1 MGARRVVPLILCL
14 WLVGC
19 GDSPPSTS
27 PTSRAATVTGS
38 PPLTLT
44 PTAAPVAPTARPNAT
59 PKPVPMPPLTWTKP
73 ERAIRDGIRADV
85 RPSCTPRRQA
95 LPVGTIAA
103 VECQPGRDPV
113 SRVGFYLFADAA
125 GALDVYLTRVRSE
138 GLALGAGDDSGSEGP
153 THCGDAYSD
162 DDTIHCRD
170 REAFFVNADGYA
182 NYRVVRGRLYI
193 GALGT
198 NGDIYPLNEW
208 AWRGSEPVITDPEPM
223 DLGGVPSYQ
232 TLWCDGKR
240 PKPKLPL
247 CLA

>member
-1 MGARRVVPLILCL
+1 VSLILCL
-14 WLVGC
+14 GLVGC
-19 GDSPPSTS
+19 GDSPPSAS
-27 PTSRAATVTGS
+27 PTSQAAIATGS
-38 PPLTLT
+38 LPLTFT
-44 PTAAPVAPTARPNAT
+44 PSATPVVPPARAKTT
-59 PKPVPMPPLTWTKP
+59 PKPVPTPPPTWTKL
-73 ERAIRDGIRADV
+73 ERAIRDGIRADL
-85 RPSCTPRRQA
+85 RASCAPRRQT
-95 LPVGTIAA
+95 LPPGTIAA
-103 VECQPGRDPV
+103 VDCQPGRDPV

-125 GALDVYLTRVRSE
+125 DALDVYLTRVRAE
-138 GLALGAGDDSGSEGP
+138 GLALGSEEDSGSEGA
-153 THCGDAYSD
+153 THCNDVYPD

-208 AWRGSEPVITDPEPM
+208 AWRGSEPVITGQDRM

-247 CLA
+247 CVR

>member
-1 MGARRVVPLILCL
+1 M
-14 WLVGC
+14 
-19 GDSPPSTS
+19 S
-27 PTSRAATVTGS
+27 
-38 PPLTLT
+38 
-44 PTAAPVAPTARPNAT
+44 
-59 PKPVPMPPLTWTKP
+59 PLTWTKP

-85 RPSCTPRRQA
+85 RRGCTPRRQT

-113 SRVGFYLFADAA
+113 SRVGFYLFADA
-125 GALDVYLTRVRSE
+125 GDALAAYLARVRAE
-138 GLALGAGDDSGSEGP
+138 GLSLGADDASGSEGA
-153 THCGDAYSD
+153 THCDDVYAD

-198 NGDIYPLNEW
+198 NGDVYRLNEW
-208 AWRGSEPVITDPEPM
+208 AWRGSEPVITGESRT

-240 PKPKLPL
+240 PKAKLPL
-247 CLA
+247 CLS